1 MKNTSYDDT
10 VKITCTDN
18 GRIVDGDILNFKQ
31 QHYIDVSLNK
41 SLKIHLNYNEKQKIY
56 IGSMAGLEFT
66 TTGPKKK

>member
-1 MKNTSYDDT
+1 MKNISYDYT

-18 GRIVDGDILNFKQ
+18 GRIVDGDILNFKK
-31 QHYIDVSLNK
+31 QHYMDVSLNK

-66 TTGPKKK
+66 TPGPKNK